1 MCLFLFVGTFGRVSL
16 VQDKKSKAVY
26 ALKAM
31 MKSEIVAHK
40 QQANVIN
47 EKDIMIKSNHPFILR
62 LYQVMIIIAVMMTM
76 NDILLMMLNDVLI
89 MMVIVVVIVMM
100 MIMNDVLMT
109 MNDVLMM
116 LMMTMMMMVMVIL
129 IRSSS
134 W

>member
-62 LYQVMIIIAVMMTM
+62 LYQVIIIIAVMM
-76 NDILLMMLNDVLI
+76 LNDMLI
-89 MMVIVVVIVMM
+89 MMVITVVIVMM

>member
-1 MCLFLFVGTFGRVSL
+1 MCFFLFVGTFGRVSL

-62 LYQVMIIIAVMMTM
+62 LYQVIRKIAVMMM
-76 NDILLMMLNDVLI
+76 
-89 MMVIVVVIVMM
+89 MM
-100 MIMNDVLMT
+100 MITVMIMMMMMMMMNVL
-109 MNDVLMM
+109 LMM
-116 LMMTMMMMVMVIL
+116 LMMMVIL
-129 IRSSS
+129 LRSSS
-134 W
+134 RVYTYVCLYYVLDFQRF